1 METWIRQALESNEF
15 GLAMLP
21 AALVLG
27 ALTALA
33 SCCNYAIWAAVAGY
47 AASRGEQRLRDA
59 VVVPVCFVLG
69 ATVFMGVVGAG
80 IGVLGEM
87 IGSSFRFYGTLAG
100 GLTAVVF
107 GLMALDLLP
116 MKARLPSTSPRRIP
130 AGFWGA
136 CLFGAVVGGTSMA
149 CSICCGPGLPV
160 ALGMAAA
167 TRQGVWGG
175 GILAAFGL
183 GFGLP
188 FSAAMLGLSMGRSM
202 ELARRAGRPIRIVA
216 GVVLVLAGF
225 WMLYS
230 IL

>member
-1 METWIRQALESNEF
+1 MEAWIRQALESNEF

-47 AASRGEQRLRDA
+47 AASRGDQRRRDA
-59 VVVPVCFVLG
+59 LVAPISFVLG
-69 ATVFMGVVGAG
+69 ATAFMGVVGAG
-80 IGVLGEM
+80 IGFVGEM
-87 IGSSFRFYGTLAG
+87 IGSAFRFYGTLAG
-100 GLTAVVF
+100 GLAAVIF
-107 GLMALDLLP
+107 GLLALDLLP
-116 MKARLPSTSPRRIP
+116 LQTRVRTLQARRVPT
-130 AGFWGA
+130 GFWGA
-136 CLFGAVVGGTSMA
+136 VVFGAVVGGTSMA

-167 TRQGVWGG
+167 TRQGFWGA
-175 GILAAFGL
+175 GILGAFGL

-188 FSAAMLGLSMGRSM
+188 FAAVMLGLSMGGTM
-202 ELARRAGRPIRIVA
+202 ELARRVGRPVRVLA
-216 GVVLVLAGF
+216 GVVLLLAGF

-230 IL
+230 LL